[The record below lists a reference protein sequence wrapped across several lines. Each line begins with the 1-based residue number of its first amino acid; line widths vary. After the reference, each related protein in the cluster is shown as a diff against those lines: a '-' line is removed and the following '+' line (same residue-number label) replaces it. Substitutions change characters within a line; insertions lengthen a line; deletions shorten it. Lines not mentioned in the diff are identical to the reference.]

1 MRILFA
7 LAFLTILWA
16 GQNPGK
22 SNEPK
27 TKDFVR
33 DFYAAYKAKNADKM
47 AKFYTADATFLD
59 PSFELNLKGAD
70 QIRDLLTKALA
81 KYETLDWEI
90 THTISAGDD
99 LVVEGVMVG
108 KLPQKTVRVPFVS
121 IFHLQNGKIAA
132 QRDMFDMLHYFT
144 QLGARMIRKEED

>member
-1 MRILFA
+1 MKASLTLFSLLFFA
-7 LAFLTILWA
+7 ASSVNA
-16 GQNPGK
+16 K
-22 SNEPK
+22 SNAPEK
-27 TKDFVR
+27 RAFVR
-33 DFYAAYKAKNADKM
+33 DFYAAYKAKDAERM
-47 AKFYTADATFLD
+47 AKFYTDDATFVD

-99 LVVEGVMVG
+99 LVIEGVMVG

-121 IFHLQNGKIAA
+121 IFHFQNGKIAA